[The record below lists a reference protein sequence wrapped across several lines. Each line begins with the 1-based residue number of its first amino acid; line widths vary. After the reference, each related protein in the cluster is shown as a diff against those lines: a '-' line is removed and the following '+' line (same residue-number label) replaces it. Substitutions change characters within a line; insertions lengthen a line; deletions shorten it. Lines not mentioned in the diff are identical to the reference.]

1 MQLWSVSFSKQKR
14 AIMSHDIFRLKSD
27 TDKVGLILTLM
38 RQPRCV
44 IVVG

>member
-1 MQLWSVSFSKQKR
+1 MQLWSVSFSEKKR

-27 TDKVGLILTLM
+27 TDKVVLILTLM